1 MTQTL
6 VVGASGATGRLVV
19 SELLER
25 GHHVS
30 VVVRS
35 IDRLPE
41 NMRNDPRLSVTEASL
56 LNLSDAELRRLVD
69 GGDAVVSCLGHVV
82 SFKGMYGA
90 PRDLCTQATR
100 RLCKALEDTK
110 PPDKAK
116 FILMSSVGVRN
127 PSMDPPRTAFDRAL
141 LFVLRH
147 LVPPHRDNE
156 TAAEHLLQVV
166 GTGTPGVEWCAV
178 RPDTLENAAVS
189 DYMLEQA
196 PVTTIF
202 KGRPTARA
210 NVAQFM
216 VALIED
222 DALWHTWKFRTPVI
236 MNDV

>member
-25 GHHVS
+25 GHHVR

-35 IDRLPE
+35 IERLPE

-56 LNLSDAELRRLVD
+56 LNLSDADLRRLVD
-69 GGDAVVSCLGHVV
+69 GCDAVVSCLGHVI
-82 SFKGMYGA
+82 SFKGMYGP
-90 PRDLCTQATR
+90 PRDLCTQAAR
-100 RLCKALEDTK
+100 RLCKALENTK
-110 PPDKAK
+110 PPTKAK
-116 FILMSSVGVRN
+116 FILMSSAGVRN
-127 PSMDPPRTAFDRAL
+127 PSTDPPRTAFDRAL
-141 LFVLRH
+141 LFALRH

-178 RPDTLENAAVS
+178 RPDTLENAAAS
-189 DYMLEQA
+189 DYVLEQA
-196 PVTTIF
+196 PVTPIL

-222 DALWHTWKFRTPVI
+222 DALWQTWKFRTPVL
-236 MNDV
+236 MNNV